1 MEGCGVPCEKAAADE
16 ITVGLLAFA
25 GGNYD
30 GGNDTGSGTVK
41 THVMR
46 RRSEEFVLCESICRE
61 MIESSNEKM

>member
-25 GGNYD
+25 NGNYD
-30 GGNDTGSGTVK
+30 GGNDTGSGAVK

-46 RRSEEFVLCESICRE
+46 RCEFVLCESICRE